1 MFIFR
6 FLKYDA
12 FFGPIPLS
20 FSTFWYKKSK
30 LLSFVNNNYKDKLKK
45 IKYRCQTLGIKE
57 LDVIFERIYSK
68 LENINDEALID
79 QLDDLLKNETQY
91 IFDVFFNDSFKE
103 DRIKYLKIINL
114 SK

>member
-1 MFIFR
+1 M
-6 FLKYDA
+6 
-12 FFGPIPLS
+12 
-20 FSTFWYKKSK
+20 
-30 LLSFVNNNYKDKLKK
+30 NNNYKDKLKK

-68 LENINDEALID
+68 LEKINDESLID

-91 IFDVFFNDSFKE
+91 IFDVFFNESFKE
-103 DRIKYLKIINL
+103 DRIKYLRIINL

>member
-1 MFIFR
+1 M
-6 FLKYDA
+6 
-12 FFGPIPLS
+12 
-20 FSTFWYKKSK
+20 
-30 LLSFVNNNYKDKLKK
+30 NNNYKDKLKK

-68 LENINDEALID
+68 LENTNDEALID

-91 IFDVFFNDSFKE
+91 IFDVFFNESFKE

-114 SK
+114 TK

>member
-1 MFIFR
+1 M
-6 FLKYDA
+6 
-12 FFGPIPLS
+12 
-20 FSTFWYKKSK
+20 
-30 LLSFVNNNYKDKLKK
+30 NNNYKDKLKK

-91 IFDVFFNDSFKE
+91 IFDVFFNESFKE
-103 DRIKYLKIINL
+103 DKIKYLKIINL

>member
-1 MFIFR
+1 M
-6 FLKYDA
+6 
-12 FFGPIPLS
+12 
-20 FSTFWYKKSK
+20 
-30 LLSFVNNNYKDKLKK
+30 NNNYKDKLKK

-79 QLDDLLKNETQY
+79 QLDELLKNETQY
-91 IFDVFFNDSFKE
+91 IFDVFFNESFK
-103 DRIKYLKIINL
+103 DDKIKYLNIINL

>member
-1 MFIFR
+1 M
-6 FLKYDA
+6 
-12 FFGPIPLS
+12 
-20 FSTFWYKKSK
+20 
-30 LLSFVNNNYKDKLKK
+30 NNYYKDKLKK

-68 LENINDEALID
+68 LENTNDEALVD

-91 IFDVFFNDSFKE
+91 IFDVFFNESFKE

>member
-1 MFIFR
+1 M
-6 FLKYDA
+6 
-12 FFGPIPLS
+12 
-20 FSTFWYKKSK
+20 
-30 LLSFVNNNYKDKLKK
+30 
-45 IKYRCQTLGIKE
+45 KYRCQTLGIKE

-68 LENINDEALID
+68 LENTNDEALID

-91 IFDVFFNDSFKE
+91 IFDVFFNESFKE

>member
-1 MFIFR
+1 M
-6 FLKYDA
+6 
-12 FFGPIPLS
+12 
-20 FSTFWYKKSK
+20 
-30 LLSFVNNNYKDKLKK
+30 NNYYKDKLKK

-68 LENINDEALID
+68 LENTDDEALID

-91 IFDVFFNDSFKE
+91 IFDVFFNESLKE

>member
-1 MFIFR
+1 M
-6 FLKYDA
+6 
-12 FFGPIPLS
+12 
-20 FSTFWYKKSK
+20 
-30 LLSFVNNNYKDKLKK
+30 NNYYKDKLKK

-68 LENINDEALID
+68 LENTNDEALID

-91 IFDVFFNDSFKE
+91 IFDVFFNESFKE

>member
-1 MFIFR
+1 M
-6 FLKYDA
+6 
-12 FFGPIPLS
+12 
-20 FSTFWYKKSK
+20 
-30 LLSFVNNNYKDKLKK
+30 NNYYKDKLKK

-68 LENINDEALID
+68 LENTNDEALID

-91 IFDVFFNDSFKE
+91 IFDVFFNESFKE
-103 DRIKYLKIINL
+103 DRIKFLKIINL

>member
-1 MFIFR
+1 M
-6 FLKYDA
+6 
-12 FFGPIPLS
+12 
-20 FSTFWYKKSK
+20 
-30 LLSFVNNNYKDKLKK
+30 NNYYKDKLKK

-68 LENINDEALID
+68 LENTNDEALID

-91 IFDVFFNDSFKE
+91 IFDVFFNESFKE
-103 DRIKYLKIINL
+103 DRIKYLRIINL

>member
-1 MFIFR
+1 M
-6 FLKYDA
+6 
-12 FFGPIPLS
+12 
-20 FSTFWYKKSK
+20 
-30 LLSFVNNNYKDKLKK
+30 NNNYKDKLKK

-57 LDVIFERIYSK
+57 LDVIFERIYAK
-68 LENINDEALID
+68 LENTNDERLID

-91 IFDVFFNDSFKE
+91 IFDVFFNESFKE

>member
-1 MFIFR
+1 M
-6 FLKYDA
+6 
-12 FFGPIPLS
+12 
-20 FSTFWYKKSK
+20 
-30 LLSFVNNNYKDKLKK
+30 NNYYKDKLKK

-68 LENINDEALID
+68 LENTNDEALID

-91 IFDVFFNDSFKE
+91 IFDVFFNESFKE
-103 DRIKYLKIINL
+103 DRIKYLKIVNL

>member
-1 MFIFR
+1 M
-6 FLKYDA
+6 
-12 FFGPIPLS
+12 
-20 FSTFWYKKSK
+20 
-30 LLSFVNNNYKDKLKK
+30 NNNYKDKLKK

-68 LENINDEALID
+68 LENTNDVALID

-91 IFDVFFNDSFKE
+91 IFDVFFNESFKE

>member
-1 MFIFR
+1 M
-6 FLKYDA
+6 
-12 FFGPIPLS
+12 
-20 FSTFWYKKSK
+20 
-30 LLSFVNNNYKDKLKK
+30 NNYYKDKLKK

-68 LENINDEALID
+68 LENTNDEALID
-79 QLDDLLKNETQY
+79 QLDELLKNETQY
-91 IFDVFFNDSFKE
+91 IFDVFFNESFKE

>member
-1 MFIFR
+1 M
-6 FLKYDA
+6 
-12 FFGPIPLS
+12 
-20 FSTFWYKKSK
+20 
-30 LLSFVNNNYKDKLKK
+30 NNYYKDKLKK

-68 LENINDEALID
+68 LENINDESLID

-91 IFDVFFNDSFKE
+91 IFDVFFNESFKE
-103 DRIKYLKIINL
+103 DRIKYLRIINL

>member
-1 MFIFR
+1 M
-6 FLKYDA
+6 
-12 FFGPIPLS
+12 
-20 FSTFWYKKSK
+20 
-30 LLSFVNNNYKDKLKK
+30 NNNYKDKLKK

-68 LENINDEALID
+68 LVNTNDEALID

-91 IFDVFFNDSFKE
+91 IFDIFFNESFKE
-103 DRIKYLKIINL
+103 DRIKFLKIINL

>member
-1 MFIFR
+1 M
-6 FLKYDA
+6 
-12 FFGPIPLS
+12 
-20 FSTFWYKKSK
+20 
-30 LLSFVNNNYKDKLKK
+30 
-45 IKYRCQTLGIKE
+45 GIKE

-68 LENINDEALID
+68 LVNTNDEALID

-91 IFDVFFNDSFKE
+91 IFDVFFNESFKE

>member
-1 MFIFR
+1 M
-6 FLKYDA
+6 
-12 FFGPIPLS
+12 
-20 FSTFWYKKSK
+20 
-30 LLSFVNNNYKDKLKK
+30 NNNYKDKLKK

-68 LENINDEALID
+68 LVNTNDEALID

-91 IFDVFFNDSFKE
+91 IFDVFFNESFKD
-103 DRIKYLKIINL
+103 DRIKYLRIINL

>member
-1 MFIFR
+1 M
-6 FLKYDA
+6 
-12 FFGPIPLS
+12 
-20 FSTFWYKKSK
+20 
-30 LLSFVNNNYKDKLKK
+30 NNYYKDKLKK

-68 LENINDEALID
+68 LVNINDEALID

-91 IFDVFFNDSFKE
+91 IFDVFFNESFKE

>member
-1 MFIFR
+1 M
-6 FLKYDA
+6 
-12 FFGPIPLS
+12 
-20 FSTFWYKKSK
+20 
-30 LLSFVNNNYKDKLKK
+30 NNNYKDKLKK

-91 IFDVFFNDSFKE
+91 IFDVFFNESFKE
-103 DRIKYLKIINL
+103 DRIKYLKIVNL

>member
-1 MFIFR
+1 M
-6 FLKYDA
+6 
-12 FFGPIPLS
+12 
-20 FSTFWYKKSK
+20 
-30 LLSFVNNNYKDKLKK
+30 NNNYKDKLKK

-68 LENINDEALID
+68 LVYTNDEALID

-91 IFDVFFNDSFKE
+91 IFDVFFNESFKE

>member
-1 MFIFR
+1 M
-6 FLKYDA
+6 
-12 FFGPIPLS
+12 
-20 FSTFWYKKSK
+20 
-30 LLSFVNNNYKDKLKK
+30 NNNYKDKLKK

-57 LDVIFERIYSK
+57 LDVIFDRIYSK
-68 LENINDEALID
+68 LENTNDEDLID

-91 IFDVFFNDSFKE
+91 IFDVFFNESFKE

>member
-1 MFIFR
+1 M
-6 FLKYDA
+6 
-12 FFGPIPLS
+12 
-20 FSTFWYKKSK
+20 
-30 LLSFVNNNYKDKLKK
+30 NNNYKDKLKK

-68 LENINDEALID
+68 LENTNDEALID

-91 IFDVFFNDSFKE
+91 IFDVFFNESFKE
-103 DRIKYLKIINL
+103 DRIKYLKIVNL

>member
-1 MFIFR
+1 M
-6 FLKYDA
+6 
-12 FFGPIPLS
+12 
-20 FSTFWYKKSK
+20 
-30 LLSFVNNNYKDKLKK
+30 NNNYKDKLKK

-57 LDVIFERIYSK
+57 LDVIFVRIYSK
-68 LENINDEALID
+68 LENTNDEALID

-91 IFDVFFNDSFKE
+91 IFDVFFNESFKE

>member
-1 MFIFR
+1 M
-6 FLKYDA
+6 
-12 FFGPIPLS
+12 
-20 FSTFWYKKSK
+20 
-30 LLSFVNNNYKDKLKK
+30 NNYYKDKLKK

-68 LENINDEALID
+68 LENTNDEALIN

-91 IFDVFFNDSFKE
+91 IFDVFFNESFKE
-103 DRIKYLKIINL
+103 DRIKYLKIVNL

>member
-1 MFIFR
+1 M
-6 FLKYDA
+6 
-12 FFGPIPLS
+12 
-20 FSTFWYKKSK
+20 
-30 LLSFVNNNYKDKLKK
+30 NNNYKDKLKK

-68 LENINDEALID
+68 LENTNDEALID

-91 IFDVFFNDSFKE
+91 IFDVFFNESFKE
-103 DRIKYLKIINL
+103 DRIKYLRIINL

>member
-1 MFIFR
+1 MIN
-6 FLKYDA
+6 K
-12 FFGPIPLS
+12 
-20 FSTFWYKKSK
+20 
-30 LLSFVNNNYKDKLKK
+30 YKDKLKK

-68 LENINDEALID
+68 LENTNDEALID

-91 IFDVFFNDSFKE
+91 IFDVFFNESFKE

>member
-1 MFIFR
+1 M
-6 FLKYDA
+6 
-12 FFGPIPLS
+12 
-20 FSTFWYKKSK
+20 
-30 LLSFVNNNYKDKLKK
+30 NNYYKDKLKK

-68 LENINDEALID
+68 LVNTNDEALID

-91 IFDVFFNDSFKE
+91 IFDVFFNESFKE
-103 DRIKYLKIINL
+103 DRIKYLKIVNL

>member
-1 MFIFR
+1 M
-6 FLKYDA
+6 
-12 FFGPIPLS
+12 
-20 FSTFWYKKSK
+20 
-30 LLSFVNNNYKDKLKK
+30 NNNYKDKLKK

-68 LENINDEALID
+68 LENTNDEALID
-79 QLDDLLKNETQY
+79 QLDDLLKNETQH
-91 IFDVFFNDSFKE
+91 IFDVFFNESFKE

>member
-1 MFIFR
+1 M
-6 FLKYDA
+6 
-12 FFGPIPLS
+12 
-20 FSTFWYKKSK
+20 
-30 LLSFVNNNYKDKLKK
+30 NNNYKDKLKK

-91 IFDVFFNDSFKE
+91 IFDVFFNESFKE
-103 DRIKYLKIINL
+103 DRIKYLRIINL